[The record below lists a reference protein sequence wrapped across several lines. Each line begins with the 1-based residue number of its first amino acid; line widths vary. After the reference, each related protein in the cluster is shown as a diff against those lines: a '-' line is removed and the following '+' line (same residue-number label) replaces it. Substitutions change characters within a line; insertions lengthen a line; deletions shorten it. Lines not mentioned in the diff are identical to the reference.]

1 VVHVPAAFVGDGKGN
16 WKDASNGLPREN
28 FCGGGMAFG
37 DANKDGKMDVA
48 IADHCRGAYVFLGD
62 GAGNWK
68 TWHFAIFSQM
78 SIGESRV

>member
-1 VVHVPAAFVGDGKGN
+1 MRPTPGVPIPGPQFDFYAHSGGM
-16 WKDASNGLPREN
+16 S
-28 FCGGGMAFG
+28 GGGMAFG